1 MRVTRYTDVAAFA
14 ARAEPFLATHEA
26 EHNLLLGLL
35 STLRSNPDF
44 YPEHLLALVTE
55 KDDAGEPDANDA
67 AVACVAIQTPP
78 FNVALSL
85 LAEGADAEAV
95 MAALA
100 RDLRTDHATLPGVTA
115 PKALAPIFAW
125 HWQAI
130 SGQSYR
136 VGMEERIYR
145 LTVVRPV
152 TGVSGV
158 FRRATQ
164 DDRAQLI
171 AWMQAF
177 EDEALVGPHGDAE
190 RAVENMLTSPTRA
203 VYFWEDGGKPVSFAA
218 YGSPTP
224 NGMRVGPVYTPPDA
238 RGHGY
243 ASACVAT
250 LSQMLLDSGRRFC
263 FLFTDLS
270 NPTSNHIYQAI
281 GYEPIADVD
290 MYAFG

>member
-14 ARAEPFLATHEA
+14 ARVEPFLAAHEA

-35 STLRSNPDF
+35 STLQSNPGF
-44 YPEHLLALVTE
+44 YPEYLLALVTKGDE
-55 KDDAGEPDANDA
+55 GAPYADNAEP
-67 AVACVAIQTPP
+67 ACVAIQTPP

-85 LAEGADAEAV
+85 LAREADAEAV

-125 HWQAI
+125 HWQAA
-130 SGQSYR
+130 SGQAYE
-136 VGMEERIYR
+136 VAVEERIYK
-145 LTVVRPV
+145 LTAARPV
-152 TGVSGV
+152 AGVSGV
-158 FRRATQ
+158 FRRATP
-164 DDRAQLI
+164 DDRILLI

-177 EDEALVGPHGDAE
+177 GDEALGGARDDAE

-203 VYFWEDGGKPVSFAA
+203 VYFWEDAARPVSFAA

-224 NGMRVGPVYTPPDA
+224 NGMRVGPVYTPPEA

-243 ASACVAT
+243 ASACVAA
-250 LSQMLLDSGRRFC
+250 LSQLLLDSGRRFC
-263 FLFTDLS
+263 FLFTDLA

-281 GYEPIADVD
+281 GYEPVADVD
-290 MYAFG
+290 MYTFS